1 MGSGSALPGRVLSND
16 ELSGFLD
23 TSDEW
28 ITQRVGIS
36 ERRVC
41 TTESAADL
49 AYEASL
55 RALNMGGVAIDELEM
70 IICATISADYAAPA
84 MACSVQ
90 EKLGASCPAFDVN
103 AACSGFIYALDIA
116 AGYFAR
122 GKKRILVIGAERLT
136 RLLNWSDRSTTVIF
150 ADGAGAM
157 VLGDGDAYLSS
168 KLYTKG
174 GSEVLSIPVFAG
186 GSPYYEHE
194 PQEPYVTMNGQEVFK
209 FAVKAMC
216 TDLTDVVKSAGLR
229 IEDVA
234 WFIPHQANARI
245 IDTAVRKLSIP
256 PERCLKNIE
265 RVGNTSAAS
274 VPILADE
281 LFRSG
286 KVRDGDIIALCS
298 FGAGLTS
305 GACVIRS
312 SEFGIRN
319 SEFGI
324 RYEGDSELSSDA

>member
-1 MGSGSALPGRVLSND
+1 MSFRVLGTGSALPGRVLSNE

-28 ITQRVGIS
+28 ITQRVGIL

-41 TTESAADL
+41 TTETAADL
-49 AYEASL
+49 AHSASV
-55 RALNMGGVAIDELEM
+55 RALEMGGVAVDELEM
-70 IICATISADYAAPA
+70 IICATVSADYAAPS

-90 EKLGASCPAFDVN
+90 EMLGATCPAVDIN

-122 GKKRILVIGAERLT
+122 GRKRILVIGAERLT
-136 RLLNWSDRSTTVIF
+136 RLLNWSDRSTAVIF

-168 KLYTKG
+168 KLYAKG
-174 GSEVLSIPVFAG
+174 GGEVLNIPVFAG
-186 GSPYYEHE
+186 NSPFYKHE
-194 PQEPYVTMNGQEVFK
+194 PQEPYVAMNGQEVFK

-216 TDLTDVVKSAGLR
+216 TDLVDVIDAAGLA
-229 IEDVA
+229 IGDVA
-234 WFIPHQANARI
+234 WFIPHQANSRI
-245 IDTAVRKLSIP
+245 IDTAVKKLGIP
-256 PERCLKNIE
+256 SERCLKNIE
-265 RVGNTSAAS
+265 KVGNTSAAS

-286 KVRDGDIIALCS
+286 KMKDGDIIALCS

-305 GACVIRS
+305 GACVIR
-312 SEFGIRN
+312 N
-319 SEFGI
+319 
-324 RYEGDSELSSDA
+324 